1 MLELN
6 QTLAEKEKIISLGDM
21 AAGVAHEI
29 NSPLQVV
36 TGSLERLLNEKQIK
50 EDSSLLRCVQ
60 MAYRNSWR
68 IAQITQGLLSYIQA
82 MPMKLSLHNLN
93 HIVEK
98 SLAEF
103 MQQNQTQTI
112 PQITISTTLC
122 PDLPQWYCDSDAL
135 QQIILQLLKNAVEA
149 MQDGGEIVMKTD
161 FRKSEKLIVLQVS
174 DEGKIGIIAENL
186 KRIFDPFFTTKP
198 PGEGIGLGLSIV
210 RGIVYAHD
218 GQIVVDSTPAIGTT
232 FTMIFPLERIKVI
245 QSAEIDE
252 KRMVNM
258 YQKGRYV

>member
-1 MLELN
+1 
-6 QTLAEKEKIISLGDM
+6 
-21 AAGVAHEI
+21 
-29 NSPLQVV
+29 
-36 TGSLERLLNEKQIK
+36 
-50 EDSSLLRCVQ
+50 
-60 MAYRNSWR
+60 
-68 IAQITQGLLSYIQA
+68 
-82 MPMKLSLHNLN
+82 
-93 HIVEK
+93 
-98 SLAEF
+98 
-103 MQQNQTQTI
+103 
-112 PQITISTTLC
+112 
-122 PDLPQWYCDSDAL
+122 
-135 QQIILQLLKNAVEA
+135 